1 MDVPTKPEIP
11 QSPHHHEPSCCLSTS
26 QPPSACFRRRLVPNA
41 ALDSQARS
49 CILSVRP
56 GIQSAEQKGDTK
68 MTDTHSYV
76 NATDQNFESEVL
88 KSDIPVLVDFWAAW
102 CGPCR
107 AIAPAIEQ
115 LADEYKG
122 KLKVA
127 KLNVDENPQTAMRLG
142 IRSIPNLLWFENGEV
157 VDQAVGAL
165 PIAAL
170 RAKADQLTAAAA

>member
-1 MDVPTKPEIP
+1 
-11 QSPHHHEPSCCLSTS
+11 
-26 QPPSACFRRRLVPNA
+26 
-41 ALDSQARS
+41 
-49 CILSVRP
+49 
-56 GIQSAEQKGDTK
+56 

-76 NATDQNFESEVL
+76 NATDQDFESEVL

>member
-1 MDVPTKPEIP
+1 
-11 QSPHHHEPSCCLSTS
+11 
-26 QPPSACFRRRLVPNA
+26 
-41 ALDSQARS
+41 
-49 CILSVRP
+49 
-56 GIQSAEQKGDTK
+56 
-68 MTDTHSYV
+68 MTDTYSYV

-88 KSDIPVLVDFWAAW
+88 KSNIPVLVDSWAAW

-127 KLNVDENPQTAMRLG
+127 KVDVVDNPQTAMRYG
-142 IRSIPNLLWFENGEV
+142 VNSIPNLLWFENGEV